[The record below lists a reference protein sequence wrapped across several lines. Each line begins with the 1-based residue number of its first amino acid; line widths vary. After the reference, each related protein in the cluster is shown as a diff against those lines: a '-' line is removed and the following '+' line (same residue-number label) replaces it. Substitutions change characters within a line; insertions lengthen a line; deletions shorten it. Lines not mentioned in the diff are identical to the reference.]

1 MNNVLE
7 TNEFEIPES
16 AKRAS
21 VPKDMFRA
29 RHLIREFQNEPL
41 FKLLD
46 NSSFDLEGYDDYGN
60 TLALIAAFNGND
72 AALRYLIDKGVNIF
86 KQNRDM
92 IKTMSCFASRHLSTF
107 RLVNSMIGFDPN
119 ESSED
124 GVSPIQNCLQNL
136 VTRNLVFGHVE
147 KYNLDLVPEKIEII
161 RLLVEMGANINHAN
175 DYGRTVMHN
184 ACYSGSLELVTFLIS
199 VGAKV
204 DVIDNHGKLP
214 ADHSPSAELKE
225 VFNKLFVSKSSH

>member
-1 MNNVLE
+1 
-7 TNEFEIPES
+7 
-16 AKRAS
+16 
-21 VPKDMFRA
+21 
-29 RHLIREFQNEPL
+29 
-41 FKLLD
+41 
-46 NSSFDLEGYDDYGN
+46 
-60 TLALIAAFNGND
+60 
-72 AALRYLIDKGVNIF
+72 
-86 KQNRDM
+86 M

-184 ACYSGSLELVTFLIS
+184 ACYSGSLKLVTFLIS

-214 ADHSPSAELKE
+214 ADHSPNTELKE